1 SSISSHDVS
10 TSDNNSSN
18 TNDMIYSKVS
28 LDKSAEIT
36 RPKTSQRLEAQLTQ
50 NSNSSHAVKKSVSS
64 NRNKVPCLKEMP
76 PTGLQSNNISRRK
89 NDLEKLIKDTE
100 RLAPMLPSLS

>member
-1 SSISSHDVS
+1 MS

-36 RPKTSQRLEAQLTQ
+36 RPKMSQRLEAQLSQ
-50 NSNSSHAVKKSVSS
+50 NSNFSHA
-64 NRNKVPCLKEMP
+64 
-76 PTGLQSNNISRRK
+76 
-89 NDLEKLIKDTE
+89 
-100 RLAPMLPSLS
+100 